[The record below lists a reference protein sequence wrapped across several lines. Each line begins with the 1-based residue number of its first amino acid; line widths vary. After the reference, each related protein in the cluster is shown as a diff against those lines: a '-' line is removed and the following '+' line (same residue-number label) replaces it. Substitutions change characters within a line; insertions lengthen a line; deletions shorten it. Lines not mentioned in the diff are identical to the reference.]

1 MFTVKGSLKRHLPW
15 WRTNIANQYI
25 VGIIAEGYRLP
36 LLDIPQHELLK
47 NNKSARD
54 NAEFVTSELSKL
66 LESGVI
72 VKLTISPTITNAL
85 SVAIN
90 ADNKKRLVLDL
101 RQINPMLL
109 VSQFKYEDIQVA
121 SQYFSPN
128 CFLSVFDLK
137 SGYHHVDI
145 HRSYQQYLAFN
156 WDNTDYVYTTCP
168 FRLASAGLI
177 FSKILRELI
186 KRWRTL
192 GISVVMYLDYGI
204 IIGKTKQEAIR
215 ATQIIKQDLQNS
227 GFIINVEKSNW
238 EPRNKVQWLG
248 FILNAETNTFE
259 APEDKLKRFKKN
271 IWHNLKN
278 KNNCGPRELAKTVGK
293 MCSLFHVF
301 GSIVYILTKDAT
313 HWIANRQNWALR
325 VPLNRN
331 VIQELEFWER
341 NLKAAIRMPLV
352 TDMTRDTK
360 IIYSDA
366 SSTGCGAFIVGDRTT
381 EMVHHWTEQER
392 KTSSTWREIKAV
404 VLFLEL
410 HAHKFRGTSIKWYTD
425 NQGVPRIVHK
435 GSMVQ
440 ALNKCA
446 LEILQLCLTNDIHII
461 RLGAQRTKRRGRR
474 TKQNGGHRRLGSK
487 PTHFRLFK

>member
-15 WRTNIANQYI
+15 WRENIANQYI
-25 VGIIAEGYRLP
+25 VNTIEEGYRLP
-36 LLDIPQHELLK
+36 LLDIPHSEILK

-54 NAEFVTSELSKL
+54 NAEFVTSELAKL

-72 VKLTISPTITNAL
+72 EKLNTSPNVINAL

-109 VSQFKYEDIQVA
+109 VAQFKYEDIQVA
-121 SQYFSPN
+121 SQYFNKN

-145 HRSYQQYLAFN
+145 LRSYQQYVAFN
-156 WDNTDYVYTTCP
+156 WNNTDYAYTTCP
-168 FRLASAGLI
+168 FGLASAGLI

-192 GISVVMYLDYGI
+192 GIAVVMYLDDGI
-204 IIGKTKQEAIR
+204 IVGKTRQEAIR
-215 ATQIIKQDLQNS
+215 ATQIIKQDLQDA
-227 GFIINVEKSNW
+227 GFIINEEKSNW

-248 FILNAETNTFE
+248 FIINAETNTFE
-259 APEDKLKRFKKN
+259 VPEDKLNRLKKN
-271 IWHNLKN
+271 IWHNLRN
-278 KNNCGPRELAKTVGK
+278 RNNCGPRELAKTVGK
-293 MCSLFHVF
+293 ICSLYHVF

-313 HWIANRQNWALR
+313 HWIANRQNWSLR

-331 VIQELEFWER
+331 VIQELEFWEK
-341 NLKAAIRMPLV
+341 NLKTAIRMPLV
-352 TDMTRDTK
+352 IDMTRDTK

-366 SSTGCGAFIVGDRTT
+366 SSTGCGAFVMGDLTT
-381 EMVHHWTEQER
+381 EMIHHWTEQEK

-410 HAHKFRGTSIKWYTD
+410 HARKFRENID
-425 NQGVPRIVHK
+425 QMVH
-435 GSMVQ
+435 
-440 ALNKCA
+440 
-446 LEILQLCLTNDIHII
+446 
-461 RLGAQRTKRRGRR
+461 R
-474 TKQNGGHRRLGSK
+474 
-487 PTHFRLFK
+487 